1 MRLTHILEKI
11 PIFQDLQSDALE
23 KIIPLLEEET
33 YPSNTMVIHE
43 GALGD
48 SMYVIHSGSVR
59 VTKKAG
65 VDEEILVNTLEEG
78 TFFGELSLIDN
89 QPRSASVITNEDSLI
104 LRLRKSALNNLL
116 ENDPVLASHFYKSFL
131 AETFTRFRHLTSDF
145 TFSKHDLEEKSST
158 LEEINK
164 DLTSARKLQ
173 DFFINPRILDS
184 ELYPIPGIRQS
195 YIYNPCQE
203 VGGDF
208 LNLVSF
214 NTHQF
219 GVVIAD
225 VMGHGITAAL
235 ATGSFKSAFSIY
247 VKQFGTRPGLLL
259 KALNDHF
266 FEEISFLFAS
276 CLYAFIDIRTKRFRI
291 ARAGHYYPFLYKKEN
306 DDFRDLSFR
315 GTALGMI
322 NDAEFEEVV
331 LTIDPGDKLLFF
343 TDGIIE
349 QRNDSDDMYSLE
361 RLRNSFKKGIQDEN
375 QDLLNM
381 INEDLFKFAGMTK
394 IEDDTTLF
402 LLEFKE

>member
-11 PIFQDLQSDALE
+11 PIFQGLYPDALE

-33 YPSNTMVIHE
+33 YPSNTMIIRE
-43 GALGD
+43 GAMGD
-48 SMYVIHSGSVR
+48 SMYVIHSGSVK
-59 VTKKAG
+59 VTKKAAD
-65 VDEEILVNTLEEG
+65 DEEVLINTLETG
-78 TFFGELSLIDN
+78 AFFGELSLIDN
-89 QPRSASVITNEDSLI
+89 QPRSASVISREDTLI
-104 LRLRKSALNNLL
+104 LRLRKSAFNNLL
-116 ENDPVLASHFYKSFL
+116 EDDPVLASHFYKSFL

-145 TFSKHDLEEKSST
+145 TFSKHDLDAKSST

-184 ELYPIPGIRQS
+184 ELYPIPGIKQS

-208 LNLVSF
+208 LNLVPFS
-214 NTHQF
+214 THQF

-266 FEEISFLFAS
+266 YEEISFLFAS
-276 CLYAFIDIRTKRFRI
+276 CLYAYIDVRTKRIRM
-291 ARAGHYYPFLYKKEN
+291 ARAGHYYPFLYKTGD
-306 DDFRDLSFR
+306 DDFADLTFK
-315 GTALGMI
+315 GTALGMM
-322 NDAEFEEVV
+322 NDTDFEEIN
-331 LTIDPGDKLLFF
+331 LLIEPGDKALFF

-349 QRNDSDDMYSLE
+349 QKNESDDMYSLD
-361 RLRNSFKKGIQDEN
+361 RLKSSFKKGIQEGN
-375 QDLLNM
+375 QDLLTM
-381 INEDLFKFAGMTK
+381 INVDLFKFAGLTN

-402 LLEFKE
+402 LLEFLD